1 MRILGIDPGF
11 DRLGLAV
18 IDSASGKLTVVWS
31 ACVEPPKGTPETRLA
46 CVYSAVYDALEKY
59 TPTALSIETLFFS
72 TNKKTALK
80 VAEARGVILAAAG
93 ARGVRV
99 FEHTPNQVKLAV
111 AGNGSADKSSIER
124 MIPHL
129 VTFQSSPLGG
139 AKKKDDEVDAI
150 AVAITGCVVIPAL
163 LR

>member
-18 IDSASGKLTVVWS
+18 IESATGKLTVVWS
-31 ACVEPPKGTPETRLA
+31 DCVEPAKGAPEERLA
-46 CVYSAVYDALEKY
+46 VVYSAVKSAIEEYQ
-59 TPTALSIETLFFS
+59 PTALSIETLFFS

-93 ARGVRV
+93 AANVRV

-111 AGNGSADKSSIER
+111 AGNGSADKDSVAR

-129 VTFQSSPLGG
+129 VTFQNPTSAG
-139 AKKKDDEVDAI
+139 KKKRDDELDAI
-150 AVAITGCVVIPAL
+150 AVAITGSVVVPAL
-163 LR
+163 LK